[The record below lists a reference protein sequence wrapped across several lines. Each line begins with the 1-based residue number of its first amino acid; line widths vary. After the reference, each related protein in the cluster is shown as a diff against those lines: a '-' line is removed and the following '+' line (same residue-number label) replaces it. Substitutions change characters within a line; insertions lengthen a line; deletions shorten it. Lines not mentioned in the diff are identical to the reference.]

1 MPTAPR
7 RRSDV
12 HETSGTR
19 VWCGQ
24 DRRDVPIER
33 CLECERLTDV
43 VLRDGVRYV
52 RCRSETSPDDP
63 PAPRDDPPEVLIDL
77 EE

>member
-12 HETSGTR
+12 HETAGEH
-19 VWCGQ
+19 VWCGVE
-24 DRRDVPIER
+24 RRDVPIER
-33 CLECERLTDV
+33 CVECERLTDV

-63 PAPRDDPPEVLIDL
+63 PVALDDPAAPPSDL
-77 EE
+77 DG